1 MHNHRPV
8 YLWENPGIVHVLFD
22 VFFIFF
28 KKKQLD
34 ISKSINHFSC
44 INQLLS
50 ITHDI
55 YELFEDSK
63 EVRGAFL
70 DTSNNI
76 DKVYDIGFNV
86 RIKRKHKINL
96 LTFFLTDIKELYP
109 ISIRLNELQY
119 MLECHKVQCLDF
131 FCFQYK

>member
-1 MHNHRPV
+1 M
-8 YLWENPGIVHVLFD
+8 
-22 VFFIFF
+22 
-28 KKKQLD
+28 
-34 ISKSINHFSC
+34 
-44 INQLLS
+44 S

-70 DTSNNI
+70 DTLNNI
-76 DKVYDIGFNV
+76 DKVYDVGFNV

-96 LTFFLTDIKELYP
+96 LTFFLIDIKELYP
-109 ISIRLNELQY
+109 ILIRLNELQY
-119 MLECHKVQCLDF
+119 MLESQKFQCLDF

>member
-1 MHNHRPV
+1 M
-8 YLWENPGIVHVLFD
+8 
-22 VFFIFF
+22 
-28 KKKQLD
+28 
-34 ISKSINHFSC
+34 
-44 INQLLS
+44 S

-70 DTSNNI
+70 VTLNNI

-119 MLECHKVQCLDF
+119 MLESYKVQCLDF

>member
-1 MHNHRPV
+1 MHNYRPV
-8 YLWENPGIVHVLFD
+8 FLWENPGIVHVLFD
-22 VFFIFF
+22 VFFIYFL
-28 KKKQLD
+28 KKQLD

-44 INQLLS
+44 INQLMS

-70 DTSNNI
+70 VTLNNT

-86 RIKRKHKINL
+86 
-96 LTFFLTDIKELYP
+96 
-109 ISIRLNELQY
+109 
-119 MLECHKVQCLDF
+119 
-131 FCFQYK
+131 